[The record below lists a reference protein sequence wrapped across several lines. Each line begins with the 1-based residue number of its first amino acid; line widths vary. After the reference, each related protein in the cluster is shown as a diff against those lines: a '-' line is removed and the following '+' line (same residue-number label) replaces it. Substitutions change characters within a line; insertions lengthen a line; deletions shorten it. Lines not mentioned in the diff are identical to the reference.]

1 MDGWGDYAVIVGSA
15 SAALVGLLF
24 VAVSIKVDVIV
35 RSVALR
41 ARAAQTL
48 NLFVVALLAAI
59 ILGIPAQP
67 LWVFG
72 VLVSALGVL
81 AATVDVVLDRQARR
95 AGDGTSLTRT
105 LSAITP
111 TTSTCILVVA
121 TGVAALFGWR
131 GGIYFLAAATI
142 AAIIGGVINAW
153 LFLVRLGD

>member
-1 MDGWGDYAVIVGSA
+1 
-15 SAALVGLLF
+15 L
-24 VAVSIKVDVIV
+24 
-35 RSVALR
+35 
-41 ARAAQTL
+41 T
-48 NLFVVALLAAI
+48 LFVVALLAAI

-81 AATVDVVLDRQARR
+81 AATVLIVLDRQARS

-111 TTSTCILVVA
+111 STSTCVLVVA

-131 GGIYFLAAATI
+131 GGIYLLAAATI